1 MDVDHV
7 VTLWRWALGMTQEK
21 LQGGFSVSSLDMS

>member
-1 MDVDHV
+1 MDVDQAV
-7 VTLWRWALGMTQEK
+7 AMRRWRSGMTQEK